1 MFEQIYNETEVRNIL
16 KRLVQDINILT
27 HSDNPSKEEIQ
38 KLRNLMDQGLIR
50 LKEINFADRLANTL
64 TNRWAN

>member
-1 MFEQIYNETEVRNIL
+1 MFEQIYNEIEVRNIL

-27 HSDNPSKEEIQ
+27 RSDNPSKEEIQ
-38 KLRNLMDQGLIR
+38 KLRNLMDQGLTR